1 MYKQGVQTIRDS
13 EYRSIYT
20 NILILLIMRKFLAA
34 LTFVTLLPMG
44 NTLNAKEEKKDKQKP
59 VKLTVFEWQFPWPPV
74 YRLVPMDEATDG
86 ILLNEAIE
94 NVSVETESE

>member
-1 MYKQGVQTIRDS
+1 
-13 EYRSIYT
+13 
-20 NILILLIMRKFLAA
+20 MRKFLTAIA
-34 LTFVTLLPMG
+34 LAMLIPTSFTA
-44 NTLNAKEEKKDKQKP
+44 NAKDDKKDKQKP

-94 NVSVETESE
+94 NVSIETECE